1 MNCSLV
7 ELFCLL
13 LVRKYVPAG
22 LCHKVELERVLHQ
35 MFDILVSF
43 GQQGSGKERAKK

>member
-1 MNCSLV
+1 MNSSLI

-13 LVRKYVPAG
+13 LVRKYVAAE
-22 LCHKVELERVLHQ
+22 LCHKMELERVLHQ

-43 GQQGSGKERAKK
+43 GQQGSGKERANK